1 MNPIV
6 LVFSYVLLLASIGL
20 SLISI
25 EVKDLLAAVIFMGA
39 VSLIVSLIFLI
50 LQAPDVAMSEAAI
63 GAALT
68 MAIYVIAVKKT
79 EKEDKDD

>member
-1 MNPIV
+1 MNPVV
-6 LVFSYVLLLASIGL
+6 LIFSYILLLASIGL

-39 VSLIVSLIFLI
+39 ASLIVSLIFLI

>member
-1 MNPIV
+1 MNSVV
-6 LVFSYVLLLASIGL
+6 LIFSYILLLASIGL

-39 VSLIVSLIFLI
+39 ASLIVSLIFLI

>member
-1 MNPIV
+1 MNSVV
-6 LVFSYVLLLASIGL
+6 LIFSYILLLASIGL
-20 SLISI
+20 SVISI

-39 VSLIVSLIFLI
+39 ASLIVSLIFLI